1 MWTPRM
7 AALSMTAHD
16 AAELKSPT
24 IKRLRTASVVSPAE
38 GFGLDPS
45 KPHISNLT
53 VKKNHL
59 GNLLKCRF
67 PGGTTRNSPSVRLG

>member
-24 IKRLRTASVVSPAE
+24 IKRLRTASVLSPAE

-45 KPHISNLT
+45 KPRISNFT
-53 VKKNHL
+53 VKNHL
-59 GNLLKCRF
+59 GNVLKCRF
-67 PGGTTRNSPSVRLG
+67 PGGTTRNSASVRLG